1 MKAREIIMGLKHLIC
16 TVLLVAPVLSAQ
28 AEVYRYVDKQGN
40 QVFTDK
46 PAEGAEKVQTGPV
59 MTVPF
64 PKTGGAST
72 NPSVVQQRPVAKT
85 YTVTLLSPPAET
97 VYRRGDGEVPV
108 AATVSP
114 SLAAGDEL
122 QILLDGKPW
131 QGSVIPLDDTL
142 ERGSHTLQARVVDEK
157 GAVLATSAAVSF
169 HVQQNSSQ
177 GPTAPKP
184 KPRS

>member
-16 TVLLVAPVLSAQ
+16 TVLLVAPVLSVQ

-40 QVFTDK
+40 HVFTDK

-72 NPSVVQQRPVAKT
+72 TGGPAAVQQKPVART

-97 VYRRGDGEVPV
+97 TYRRGDADIPV

-114 SLAAGDEL
+114 SLAAGEQL
-122 QILLDGKPW
+122 EILLDGKPW
-131 QGSVIPLDDTL
+131 EGSVIPLDDSL
-142 ERGSHTLQARVVDEK
+142 DRGSHTLQARVVDEK
-157 GAVLATSAAVSF
+157 GTVLATSATVTI
-169 HVQQNSSQ
+169 HVQQH
-177 GPTAPKP
+177 TAPKAKP
-184 KPRS
+184 KS